1 MGIPFARAGLVN
13 FVGTGM
19 DWDKFAFVGG
29 EYFLRSSGGVVNGD
43 VGGICG
49 DLSGGR
55 GGVLELKSGVLT
67 RSGGFAGTGRGL
79 IGGGAFEEA
88 VTFANTDDERGG
100 N

>member
-19 DWDKFAFVGG
+19 DWDKFALVGG

-55 GGVLELKSGVLT
+55 GGVLELKSGV
-67 RSGGFAGTGRGL
+67 
-79 IGGGAFEEA
+79 
-88 VTFANTDDERGG
+88 
-100 N
+100 